1 MKICIIGTSGHY
13 VYALR
18 GIKADKSSEVVGI
31 SPGCEGENIEKLIS
45 QVCELG
51 FKPKVYDNFREMLAE
66 LKPDIAVINTFFY
79 KNSQIAIDA
88 MYRGINVYIEK
99 PVATTLQDLN
109 KLIDAY
115 QKTKVKL
122 STMFGIRYTS
132 HFWTA
137 YNLVKGNQI
146 GEVRLIHAQK
156 SYKLGIRQDF
166 YKRRE
171 TYGGTIPWVGSHAV
185 DWIYWFSGKKF
196 KSVFATHSKMYNNRH
211 GDLEV
216 SATCSFTLEDE
227 AFATVNIDYLRPQ
240 NAPTHDDDRI
250 RIVGTKGIV
259 EVVHGKVFM
268 LNESVNGLIEVPLQ
282 EGPVTFY
289 DFIKEVRGE
298 GNCLVSADDA
308 FYVTKACLLAR
319 QAADENRI
327 IEFE

>member
-1 MKICIIGTSGHY
+1 MKICIIGASGHY

-18 GIKADKSSEVVGI
+18 GIKADKNSEVVGI
-31 SPGCEGENIEKLIS
+31 SPGCEGENIDKLIS
-45 QVCELG
+45 QVSELG
-51 FKPKVYDNFREMLAE
+51 FKPKVYNNSNEMLDG

-79 KNSQIAIDA
+79 KNSEIAIDA

-99 PVATTLQDLN
+99 PVATTLQDLD
-109 KLIDAY
+109 KLIDVY

-122 STMFGIRYTS
+122 STMFGIRYTP

-137 YNLVKGNQI
+137 YNLVKSNQI

-156 SYKLGIRQDF
+156 SYKLGIRPDF

-185 DWIYWFSGKKF
+185 DWVYWFSGKKF
-196 KSVFATHSKMYNNRH
+196 KSVFATHSKLYNNQH
-211 GDLEV
+211 GDLEA

-240 NAPTHDDDRI
+240 SAPTHDDDRI
-250 RIVGTKGIV
+250 RIVGTKGVV
-259 EVVHGKVFM
+259 EVMHGNVFM
-268 LNESVNGLIEVPLQ
+268 LNESVNGSIEVPLQ
-282 EGPVTFY
+282 ESPVTFY
-289 DFIKEVRGE
+289 DFIKEVRGD